1 MNPRQRRGV
10 LLLLVTLLGA
20 ALTFV
25 GVATYV
31 SSVSSQ
37 VGPMT
42 QVLRLTTDV
51 EALHAVTEAD
61 VEVVEVPERWAP
73 ANAVSS
79 YGQVEGLVAAS
90 AYAAGSVLQTG
101 MLTDPPGLTNGARE
115 VAIMVDAETGV
126 AGRIQPGDYVDI
138 IATIEDDETGARTAQ
153 IIVQN
158 ALIIDVGVA
167 TTVEDENASGAFTET
182 QAVPV
187 TFALSTADSLKISYA
202 ESFAVKLRLAL
213 RGTGDDAP
221 LTDDQTTYGE

>member
-138 IATIEDDETGARTAQ
+138 IATIEDEETGARTAQ

>member
-1 MNPRQRRGV
+1 
-10 LLLLVTLLGA
+10 
-20 ALTFV
+20 
-25 GVATYV
+25 
-31 SSVSSQ
+31 
-37 VGPMT
+37 MT

-61 VEVVEVPERWAP
+61 VEVVEVPERWAL

-138 IATIEDDETGARTAQ
+138 IATIEDEETGARTAQ

-187 TFALSTADSLKISYA
+187 TFALSTADSLRISYA